1 MSGRKYISAEFA
13 EAVGQGISEFLSAK
27 RDWGFSVPVQEE
39 SP

>member
-27 RDWGFSVPVQEE
+27 RGWVSSVQVQEE
-39 SP
+39 SA